1 MKLFVYTHRVHGSQH
16 QYVGLQKQLRVM
28 ENRLEKVSHTHTHT
42 HSLTHPHL
50 LYLSLLHTQITNT
63 HTLCQIQPSL
73 SLSLSLSLFLYSH
86 TQITSIFSLSLAH
99 TLTLSLA
106 HTLHQASVRFNSSLA
121 VNAQMRTKIDHLRQ
135 EKAVFEGIHR
145 KLQKVS
151 RNPHD
156 RTITMISATLAGVYH
171 C

>member
-1 MKLFVYTHRVHGSQH
+1 MKFFVYTHSVHGSQH

-28 ENRLEKVSHTHTHT
+28 ENRLEKVTHTHT

-50 LYLSLLHTQITNT
+50 LSLSLAHTNHKHTHSLSNT
-63 HTLCQIQPSL
+63 LTHLL
-73 SLSLSLSLFLYSH
+73 SLSLSLYSH
-86 TQITSIFSLSLAH
+86 TQITSILSLSRTHTHSLSLAY
-99 TLTLSLA
+99 
-106 HTLHQASVRFNSSLA
+106 TLHQASVRFNSSLA

-151 RNPHD
+151 VAPHD

>member
-1 MKLFVYTHRVHGSQH
+1 MLFSRSYSNTFTHTLHAHSVHGSQH

-28 ENRLEKVSHTHTHT
+28 ENRLEKVTHTHT
-42 HSLTHPHL
+42 LIHPHL
-50 LYLSLLHTQITNT
+50 L
-63 HTLCQIQPSL
+63 SL
-73 SLSLSLSLFLYSH
+73 SFAHTNHKHTHSLSNTLAHLLSLSLFLYSH
-86 TQITSIFSLSLAH
+86 TQITSIFSLSR
-99 TLTLSLA
+99 T

-151 RNPHD
+151 VTPHD